1 MNYYRRYSGDYLR
14 DTSRLSMVE
23 HGAYSLMLDYYY
35 SDETPL
41 PLDRD
46 ELYLMLRAMKPGDRA
61 AVDKVL
67 TVYFTKQADGWHQKR
82 CDPEISVSA
91 KARSNGKIGGRP
103 PGKSE
108 TGLVTGMETGLVT
121 GFITE
126 DETGDGCEEETGGET
141 ETLTGSGHPP
151 TTNLQ
156 PPTTTPQPPPSNPQP
171 PKSKSRAAA
180 PLPGWIPAD
189 AWLAW
194 MEVRKKLK
202 APNTEA
208 AIDLAVASLAKLRDE
223 GHDPKT
229 VLERS
234 TMRGWKG
241 LFPVKDE
248 GGGLVVSE
256 ASAMSAA
263 GQRTANALQDFVAR
277 GGPNA

>member
-35 SDETPL
+35 SDEKPL

-67 TVYFTKQADGWHQKR
+67 AVYFTKQADGWHQKR
-82 CDPEISVSA
+82 CDHEILVSA
-91 KARSNGKIGGRP
+91 KARNNGKGGGRP
-103 PGKSE
+103 SGKSG
-108 TGLVTGMETGLVT
+108 TGSVTGMETGLVT

-126 DETGDGCEEETGGET
+126 DETGEGGEDETGFET

-156 PPTTTPQPPPSNPQP
+156 PPTTTHQPPPTNPQP
-171 PKSKSRAAA
+171 PKGKSRAAA
-180 PLPGWIPAD
+180 PLPGWIPSE
-189 AWLAW
+189 AWSAW
-194 MEVRKKLK
+194 MEVRKRLK

-208 AIDLAVASLAKLRDE
+208 AISLAISSLEKLRDE

-241 LFPVKDE
+241 LFPVKDD
-248 GGGLVVSE
+248 GGAMAVAE
-256 ASAMSAA
+256 AGGMSSA
-263 GQRTANALQDFVAR
+263 GQRTVNALQDFVAR